1 MRAKGL
7 QLLIALAAAVALAI
21 GVPAA
26 ADVGS
31 GSGPPTSIGSGGAA
45 ASVEKL
51 ATEAGIDIL
60 RRGGNAVDAAVA
72 AAAVLGVTEPFSCG
86 IGGGGF
92 MVIRSAGGRVTTID
106 GRETAPAAM
115 HPTSFWENGAP
126 LPFNDARYSGLS
138 VGVPGT
144 VETWVDALEKFGT
157 MSLAEVFAP
166 AIHAARHGYLIDQV
180 WFDQADANR
189 DWFDDVP
196 ASAALFLDA
205 DGTPRDVG
213 TVFTNLAL
221 AKTYERIAHLGA
233 KGFYRGAV
241 ADALVEAVQRPAV
254 APTANHVWRAGVI
267 KMRDLHTYAAA
278 ERAPT
283 HVNYRGLDV
292 YSMGPPSSGGSTVGE
307 ALNILEGYD
316 LASMTRERALHFYL
330 EASRYS
336 FADRNAYLADPAYF
350 DVPLSGLLSEDYAAT
365 RRALIT
371 ETAAAGA
378 VPPGDPYPYDVGETT
393 THLTTSDKSGNV
405 VSYTFTIE
413 ATGGSGLVVP
423 GVRVPAQQ

>member
-1 MRAKGL
+1 
-7 QLLIALAAAVALAI
+7 
-21 GVPAA
+21 
-26 ADVGS
+26 
-31 GSGPPTSIGSGGAA
+31 
-45 ASVEKL
+45 
-51 ATEAGIDIL
+51 
-60 RRGGNAVDAAVA
+60 
-72 AAAVLGVTEPFSCG
+72 
-86 IGGGGF
+86 